1 LRNCAFG
8 NAGRIVTLRRTRA
21 FFVGGAAA
29 ASLVLVGGSTVAR
42 AAPASSSWTPYDRPS
57 QYGVVVDQ
65 HVRVQMS
72 DGVVLNAVVRR
83 PDASGTFPVIVT
95 ITPYNGTNGAISVDD
110 DYLVERGY
118 VQVIVDARGTGESQG
133 TWDDLGPREQ
143 RDGYEAVEWAA
154 AQPWSNGSVG
164 MWGASY
170 MAISQL
176 FTAAQRPPH
185 LKALFTIVPMGDS
198 YRDMVFP
205 GGQNNTGFIPLW
217 LVLVGGGALIP
228 PDYALDG
235 NTADLARALG
245 ELGQHALNMP
255 GFDANFELQ
264 TMAGDQA
271 YDGPAWKTTSPLEV
285 ADQIR
290 VPTFVVGGEHDIFQR
305 GEPLL
310 YERLKS
316 HVDTR
321 LLIGPWTHTD
331 GSSGA
336 GLPADGVPSLD
347 SISLRWFDHFLKGMQ
362 TNVGAIP
369 RVTQYVLGAQ
379 RWETRTDWPDPG
391 LAPSRLYLQAGNAL
405 GAAPPGALAGAGT
418 TDTFL
423 QNPVSGVCTQSTS
436 QWSAGLLAPVPCTT
450 DNRLD
455 EATSGVSY
463 TTAPLAQD
471 LQFDGPV
478 FADVWVQTTARDA
491 VVTVR
496 VDDVAPDGTS
506 TELTDGWLAGSF
518 RAVDTSRSR
527 YVGTQ
532 LLQPWHPFTQSSVL
546 PVTPGAPIEL
556 PIEIFPTDATIAA
569 GHRLRLYVG
578 PNDFPHAV
586 PPVSQ
591 LTGSLAGVVQV
602 LHDPQH
608 ASYLELPT
616 TGSCA
621 SPCRPLPVP
630 QLIRGG

>member
-1 LRNCAFG
+1 M
-8 NAGRIVTLRRTRA
+8 RRA
-21 FFVGGAAA
+21 ALCAAA
-29 ASLVLVGGSTVAR
+29 ATAAALLMSLGTTATHAAS
-42 AAPASSSWTPYDRPS
+42 APAWTAYDRPA

-65 HVRVQMS
+65 HVPVQMS

-83 PDASGTFPVIVT
+83 PDAPGRFPVIVT
-95 ITPYNGTNGAISVDD
+95 ITPYNGTNGAINVDN
-110 DYLVERGY
+110 DYLVQRGY
-118 VQVIVDARGTGESQG
+118 VQVVVDVRGTGESQG
-133 TWDDLGPREQ
+133 TWDNLGTHEQ

-154 AQPWSNGSVG
+154 AQPWSNGVVG

-176 FTAAQRPPH
+176 FTAAQQPPH
-185 LKALFTIVPMGDS
+185 LKAIFPIVPMSDS

-217 LVLVGGGALIP
+217 LVLVSSGALIP

-235 NTADLARALG
+235 NTSDLARALG

-255 GFDANFELQ
+255 GFDANAELQ
-264 TMAGDQA
+264 AMAGDTS
-271 YDGPAWKTTSPLEV
+271 YDGPFWKTTSPLEV
-285 ADQIR
+285 VDNIR

-305 GEPLL
+305 GEPLI
-310 YERLKS
+310 YERLKQ
-316 HVDTR
+316 HVPTR
-321 LLIGPWTHTD
+321 LLIGPWTHTQ

-347 SISLRWFDHFLKGMQ
+347 SIALRWFDQYLKGMQ
-362 TNVGAIP
+362 TDIGAIP
-369 RVTQYVLGAQ
+369 RVTQYVLGTGH
-379 RWETRTDWPDPG
+379 WETRTDWPDPS
-391 LAPSRLYLQAGNAL
+391 LTPSRLYLASGNTL
-405 GAAPPGALAGAGT
+405 DTAAPTLPST
-418 TDTFL
+418 PDTFL

-463 TTAPLAQD
+463 TTPPLAHD
-471 LQFDGPV
+471 LQFDGPL
-478 FADVWVQTTARDA
+478 FADVWVSTTASDA

-496 VDDVAPDGTS
+496 VTDVSPDGTS

-527 YVGTQ
+527 YVNGQ
-532 LLQPWHPFTQSSVL
+532 LMQPWHPFTQQSVL

-556 PIEIFPTDATIAA
+556 PIEIFPTDAIVPA

-586 PPVSQ
+586 PPVGQ
-591 LTGSLAGVVQV
+591 LAASLAGVVQV

-608 ASYLELPT
+608 ASYLALPNV
-616 TGSCA
+616 GACA
-621 SPCRPLPVP
+621 SPCKPLPVP
-630 QLIRGG
+630 HLIRG